1 MARYLLGVR
10 LGSSRRI
17 VADPAR
23 PALAP
28 PTRLESLLQ
37 PQDAPME
44 HRFENLESKMMSAE
58 DQIDELNRTVWRQQ
72 QELDVLREQFRQ
84 LAQQLKAM
92 QDANPVPPGL
102 DIPPHY

>member
-1 MARYLLGVR
+1 MEDR
-10 LGSSRRI
+10 L
-17 VADPAR
+17 
-23 PALAP
+23 
-28 PTRLESLLQ
+28 
-37 PQDAPME
+37 
-44 HRFENLESKMMSAE
+44 ENLESKMMSAE